1 MSLWIKAQELLK
13 KKLTPTVFNTWIK
26 SIEFIKEENGKI
38 ILEVNNKFQ
47 KNLIETAYLESIKE
61 TLKEIAHK
69 DISILFTLSSK
80 NKKIVTTLKEE
91 FSAPDNSEV
100 TNESQPI
107 LTPSGTKKKTVPFIP
122 ENMFLQKF
130 TFDNF
135 IVGDSNRV
143 AFSAAK
149 AAANK
154 PGGNYNPLFLFGKR
168 GVGKTHLLQAIG
180 NFVKEKNLAYTVRYT
195 TVDEFANDFTKAIN
209 TKDFISFNNKYRNND
224 ILLIDDINLFA
235 GKKGN
240 QTLFLHTFNA
250 LYLSGKQI
258 VLTSDRPPNEL
269 KDIQARLLNRFEQGL
284 IAEIHSPEL
293 ELRQKI
299 LRQIAKKNKQIL
311 DTQQI
316 HYIASRVTND
326 IRVLEGIMNRL
337 VLETELG
344 KKISFEIIDSI
355 LHYYMPKIRN
365 NSITLE
371 QIVKKVVQYYKIS
384 EATLL
389 DKRKNKH
396 VVIPRQMAMYLA
408 LEFTSLPVTGIAH
421 YFNLSHSSVN
431 YAQRKMKEMLSKDL
445 YLKNTFDKI
454 VADLKDN
461 F

>member
-1 MSLWIKAQELLK
+1 MSLWFKAQEILK

-26 SIEFIKEENGKI
+26 SIEFIKEDNEKI

-61 TLKEIAHK
+61 SLKEIAHK
-69 DISILFTLSSK
+69 DIAILFTLSSK
-80 NKKIVTTLKEE
+80 NKEIVSTMKEE
-91 FSAPDNSEV
+91 LSVPDNSKV
-100 TNESQPI
+100 ANESQPQ
-107 LTPSGTKKKTVPFIP
+107 LDSSYKKKSIPFIP

-135 IVGDSNRV
+135 VIGDSNRI

-149 AAANK
+149 SVVNK
-154 PGGNYNPLFLFGKR
+154 PGELYNPLFLFGKR
-168 GVGKTHLLQAIG
+168 GVGKTHLLQAVG
-180 NFVKEKNLAYTVRYT
+180 NFIKENNLSYTVRYI
-195 TVDEFANDFTKAIN
+195 TVDEFANDFTKAIT
-209 TKDFISFNNKYRNND
+209 TKDFIFFNNKYRNND
-224 ILLIDDINLFA
+224 ILLVDDINLLA
-235 GKKGN
+235 GKKAN

-250 LYLSGKQI
+250 LHLSGKQI
-258 VLTSDRPPNEL
+258 ILTSDRPPNEL
-269 KDIQARLLNRFEQGL
+269 TDIQARLLNRFEQGL

-299 LRQIAKKNKQIL
+299 LRKIAEKNEQIL
-311 DTQQI
+311 NTQQI
-316 HYIASRVTND
+316 NYIASRVTND

-337 VLETELG
+337 LLEAELG
-344 KKISFEIIDSI
+344 KDISFEIIDSI
-355 LHYYMPKIRN
+355 LHYYMPKIRK

-408 LEFTSLPVTGIAH
+408 MELTSFPVTGIAR

-431 YAQRKMKEMLSKDL
+431 YAQRKMKERLHKDL